1 MEEKYR
7 GPERRAATR
16 FYQKVS
22 VEYIFINGEL
32 RRDLSK
38 KYSGY
43 VSNFSYSGALLEL
56 DELNENWIKD
66 LTSGMIKIIIEIKIP
81 VYPEPIKAIA
91 KVIWI
96 KKIEEP
102 EKEGKYLVG
111 LSFTDIT
118 DEDRDRIKKYM
129 IDSCLASWKSYYK
142 EIEDKKV

>member
-7 GPERRAATR
+7 GPERRTSTR
-16 FYQKVS
+16 LYKKVS
-22 VEYIFINGEL
+22 VDYIFINGVL
-32 RRDLSK
+32 QRDLSK
-38 KYSGY
+38 RYSGY

-96 KKIEEP
+96 KRNEEP
-102 EKEGKYLVG
+102 EKEGKYLIG

-118 DEDRDRIKKYM
+118 DEDRDRIKKYT
-129 IDSCLASWKSYYK
+129 IESYVASWKAYEK
-142 EIEDKKV
+142 EIKDKNA